1 MDQAAAFEG
10 TKADERTG
18 DEHTDV
24 QGLLH
29 SPIVQLRR
37 NS

>member
-1 MDQAAAFEG
+1 MDQAAALEG

-29 SPIVQLRR
+29 SSIVQLRR